1 MERMAIQCTNLTK
14 RYGGKKA
21 LDNLNLVIPEG
32 RVAGILGSNGA
43 GKSTLFR
50 MIMGLVRPDEGE
62 LTVLGQKPGFKTNS
76 RIAYLPDRARWYNDH
91 TVQRALQWGENF
103 LPQFDLNEAGRF
115 ASIMKLDP
123 DMKVE
128 GMSKGQE
135 ARLMLVLC
143 LARNVP
149 MVILDEPFSGIDTL
163 SREQIIESL
172 IDYISDKEQTLLIS
186 THEIYEAEGLL
197 DYAVF
202 LDEGHAVL
210 ADDSEVLRSKYGSL
224 HSIPRKLFK

>member
-1 MERMAIQCTNLTK
+1 MERMAVQCTNVTK
-14 RYGGKKA
+14 RYGGKRA
-21 LDNLNLVIPEG
+21 LDHLTLEIPEG

-50 MIMGLVRPDEGE
+50 ILMGLVRQDEGDV
-62 LTVLGQKPGFKTNS
+62 TVLGQRPGIQTNS
-76 RIAYLPDRARWYNDH
+76 KIAYLPDRARWYQDH
-91 TVQRALQWGENF
+91 TVQRAFQWGTHF
-103 LPQFDLNEAGRF
+103 LPEFDLAEAERF
-115 ASIMKLDP
+115 ASLMKLDP
-123 DMKVE
+123 DMKVS

-163 SREQIIESL
+163 SRERIIESL
-172 IDYISDKEQTLLIS
+172 IDYMSEKEQTVLIS

-197 DYAVF
+197 DYTVF
-202 LDEGHAVL
+202 LDEGHVVL
-210 ADDSEVLRSKYGSL
+210 ADESEKLRRKYGSI